1 MKFDRTNMRKLDTIG
16 DGDIH
21 DHFKV
26 NNDNVQV
33 LDLFSQE
40 DDGATIT
47 VATISHELY
56 EEYWHANADFDF
68 RSNKFQYSNVKD
80 VGAHNDAER
89 LEDYSL
95 EDELYTV
102 VVPLDFLT
110 PEVVNIAIKQLNKE
124 YSKNFEL
131 EEVQTD
137 HEAGDLFQ

>member
-1 MKFDRTNMRKLDTIG
+1 MRKLETLG

-21 DHFKV
+21 DHFEV
-26 NNDNVQV
+26 NNGNIQW
-33 LDLFSQE
+33 LDLFSQD

-47 VATISHELY
+47 VVTISHELY
-56 EEYWHANADFDF
+56 EEYWRANADFDF
-68 RSNKFQYSNVKD
+68 RSNEFQYSNVKD

-89 LEDYSL
+89 LEDYSP

-110 PEVVNIAIKQLNKE
+110 PEVVDIAIKQLNKE